1 MTTQLK
7 AKLLQHF
14 AGKKKGNGGFTL
26 IELLVVIIIIGILSA
41 IALPSFLNQANKAK
55 QSEAKTYIGSMNRAQ
70 QAYYMENG
78 TMATNERF
86 AQLGLG
92 IKAQTDSYDYRIADG
107 TPAAAGDPTNYVA
120 ATAAPR
126 QDPLKVYAGGVK
138 TATVGQNANIETTTL
153 TTLCEALLPKA
164 ASANNNGG
172 MAGTE
177 DPFTEY
183 LTNVNNDPANSPG
196 CNSDNMKEL

>member
-1 MTTQLK
+1 MSTQIK

-14 AGKKKGNGGFTL
+14 VGKKKANGGFTL

-78 TMATNERF
+78 TMATNARF

-92 IKAQTDSYDYRIADG
+92 IKTETTSYKYAIKDG
-107 TPAAAGDPTNYVA
+107 TPAAGSTTTNFAAAVA
-120 ATAAPR
+120 EPKV
-126 QDPLKVYAGGVK
+126 DPLKVYAGGIK
-138 TATVGQNANIETTTL
+138 TATVGSGANVETTTL

-164 ASANNNGG
+164 APVADGG
-172 MAGTE
+172 LNGTE
-177 DPFTEY
+177 DPFTVF
-183 LTNVNNDPANSPG
+183 LTNVNATATTDPG
-196 CNSDNMKEL
+196 CGTKLKAL